1 MSEFRKDR
9 ISRLLV
15 SAGRAFCLGD
25 PNIRARLRSLHCRRV
40 LQRSDPKR
48 ILDAGCGRSGELGWF
63 GGIAPIAFP
72 LSMQFPDALVVGL
85 DQYEE
90 ITNHNRGCAAKGH
103 LRNMVFETG
112 TIQTA
117 RKYGTFDLV
126 VFSDIARDAPRD
138 SKLIQD
144 AASLVAL
151 GGALVI
157 ICPTTW
163 RAVWKNGL
171 AWVPVETGFIPDRI
185 TGMLQ
190 ASGFEVQH
198 VSPIFRKWG
207 ASASLLYE
215 GVSSL
220 AFPLAVVLFPVLM
233 TLALL
238 DMHVGWATGEALIVV
253 AARSVG

>member
-72 LSMQFPDALVVGL
+72 LSVQFPEAMVVGL

-90 ITNHNRGCAAKGH
+90 ITNHNRDCAAKGH

-138 SKLIQD
+138 SKLIED
-144 AASLVAL
+144 AASLVAP

-157 ICPTTW
+157 ICPTTV
-163 RAVWKNGL
+163 RAVWRSNH
-171 AWVPVETGFIPDRI
+171 
-185 TGMLQ
+185 
-190 ASGFEVQH
+190 QH
-198 VSPIFRKWG
+198 
-207 ASASLLYE
+207 AASLGTQGSACISDFPQMGSFGLTTLRGSIE
-215 GVSSL
+215 PCLPISSG
-220 AFPLAVVLFPVLM
+220 
-233 TLALL
+233 TLPGSHDARFTRHARELG
-238 DMHVGWATGEALIVV
+238 DGRGSDCRRSEICRMRDEEAN
-253 AARSVG
+253 ADCANGGH